1 MTRTLHLLKRFA
13 LRKALV
19 ISLCASLVVP
29 MAPRRAQAQGLT
41 EYALILALIAIIAIA
56 ADELPPQTQQPA
68 GVLIDELHTAI
79 ESASA
84 AQGQG
89 SVTGQIS
96 ALNKAIGIETAL
108 EGTSSQCTDCSLF
121 DSTLQEIIDASTAIR
136 AKLIP
141 AGK

>member
-1 MTRTLHLLKRFA
+1 M
-13 LRKALV
+13 
-19 ISLCASLVVP
+19 
-29 MAPRRAQAQGLT
+29 T
-41 EYALILALIAIIAIA
+41 EYALILGLIAIIAIA

-79 ESASA
+79 ESAAA

-96 ALNKAIGIETAL
+96 ALNKAIGIDTSL
-108 EGTSSQCTDCSLF
+108 KGMSSQCTDCSVF

-136 AKLIP
+136 TKLIP
-141 AGK
+141 AGR